1 MQGASREE
9 GRKYVDGLLKK
20 YPVVMFGRSSCPACV
35 SAKTLLSHYDKN
47 STADHKIVHQVHLED
62 LKGSLQYSVS
72 THLQLSTGRKASP
85 FIYIGGSFV
94 GNNVDVRALA
104 TKRTLGRTIKQAS
117 EQIAEKEQTSK

>member
-35 SAKTLLSHYDKN
+35 SAKTLLNQYDTKN
-47 STADHKIVHQVHLED
+47 NTADHKQKTVHHVFLDD

-85 FIYIGGSFV
+85 FIYIGGNFI

-104 TKRTLGRTIKQAS
+104 TKRTLGQTIKQAS
-117 EQIAEKEQTSK
+117 EQIAKV